1 MLLLLVVA
9 LVAVVVALVK
19 SFDASVVVDD
29 DDDDDDA
36 FLLPPGYKML
46 LVKMMM
52 RRMILTRFLHLHFAL
67 VSAAS
72 FRIDDVDDDTF
83 CVLHPLDT
91 VDSMILARTALFS
104 LLFRL
109 NVSFR
114 TGCGE
119 LLCK

>member
-19 SFDASVVVDD
+19 SFDASVVVVVV
-29 DDDDDDA
+29 DDDDA

-109 NVSFR
+109 IVSFR

>member
-19 SFDASVVVDD
+19 SFDASVVVVVV
-29 DDDDDDA
+29 DDDDA

-72 FRIDDVDDDTF
+72 FRIDDVDDDAF
-83 CVLHPLDT
+83 CILHPLHT
-91 VDSMILARTALFS
+91 VLDSMILARTALFS

-109 NVSFR
+109 IVSFR